1 MYVHTVH
8 TLRIIFCGMYSLL
21 LFFEEDFII
30 AKLKIKNLRL
40 SEQKNK
46 VKYTY
51 ITNKYKKITFFY
63 SSMMGRSVYF
73 VRGNDMKYATKYK
86 IWSVLFSTVVNLKK

>member
-30 AKLKIKNLRL
+30 AKLKINNLRL

-46 VKYTY
+46 VKYTCIHY
-51 ITNKYKKITFFY
+51 
-63 SSMMGRSVYF
+63 
-73 VRGNDMKYATKYK
+73 
-86 IWSVLFSTVVNLKK
+86 

>member
-30 AKLKIKNLRL
+30 AKLKINNLRL

-51 ITNKYKKITFFY
+51 ITNKYKK
-63 SSMMGRSVYF
+63 
-73 VRGNDMKYATKYK
+73 KYVFLFKYDGQV
-86 IWSVLFSTVVNLKK
+86 SLFCTWK

>member
-1 MYVHTVH
+1 MYVQTVH
-8 TLRIIFCGMYSLL
+8 TLRIVFCGMYSLL

-30 AKLKIKNLRL
+30 AKLKINNPRL

-51 ITNKYKKITFFY
+51 ITNKYKKKLRFFIQ
-63 SSMMGRSVYF
+63 V
-73 VRGNDMKYATKYK
+73 
-86 IWSVLFSTVVNLKK
+86 